1 MAEPVHH
8 RPSVQASLQQVVD
21 LLRRHQL
28 VQSLVHRQQMPR
40 HELVEDLVAKQNFA
54 ELQKKLDQLHP
65 ADVAYVLEA
74 LPLRERL
81 AVWDLVK
88 ADRDGEILLEVS
100 DAVRETLIADM
111 ETEELVAATGQLDTD
126 EIADLA
132 PDLPREVMQDVF
144 RSLSAEERE

>member
-1 MAEPVHH
+1 MACRADRFTSSAHFNMAELDEN
-8 RPSVQASLQQVVD
+8 RPSLQQVVD

-28 VQSLVHRQQMPR
+28 VKSLVQRQEMPR
-40 HELVEDLVAKQNFA
+40 HQLVESLVQKQNLA

-74 LPLRERL
+74 LPLEERL

-88 ADRDGEILLEVS
+88 ADRDGDILLEVS
-100 DAVRETLIADM
+100 DAVRETLIAHM
-111 ETEELVAATGQLDTD
+111 GTKELVAATEQLDTD

-132 PDLPREVMQDVF
+132 PDLD
-144 RSLSAEERE
+144 